1 MNRTVSATCVECSR
15 IDTVEVKAERHDKYL
30 LREGLVQNL
39 FPKLSAQEREMIVQA
54 DKPWTRSSWATYY
67 CEGCWELFEELDT
80 DESEVS

>member
-39 FPKLSAQEREMIVQA
+39 FPKLSAQEREMIV
-54 DKPWTRSSWATYY
+54 
-67 CEGCWELFEELDT
+67 
-80 DESEVS
+80 